1 MEKEWRENRNKRK
14 KSVSGKRDSVC
25 QRVSGRLN
33 EKIAQSFSPEK
44 LVIVSKKEQEEVE
57 HEIIIFRKRYCFT

>member
-1 MEKEWRENRNKRK
+1 
-14 KSVSGKRDSVC
+14 VSGKRDSVC

-33 EKIAQSFSPEK
+33 VKIAQSFSPEK